1 MWNRN
6 GATLKA
12 FRVLSAKVWNMDV
25 WFKQTILADGKAT

>member
-1 MWNRN
+1 MEQLKHEMWNRN

-25 WFKQTILADGKAT
+25 WFK